1 MALLTV
7 KKAEEMNFNK
17 TNNMTKT
24 TTLLATMIIIFMGWL
39 SPLEAEAQKVDP
51 KAYYTDE
58 DGADQETTS
67 IGEGQAPLDVTFR
80 ANPSQ
85 MEGYAP
91 SYEWHFRKMDQSGSS
106 DWEDLFVRYEED
118 TQYTFRESGTYN
130 VVLKTKLDQKGTEL
144 DSVVIVVS
152 IVESK
157 LEFPNAFSPNGDG
170 INDTYKAK
178 EGWRSIVSFKA
189 VIVNRWGQKLFE
201 WNDPSGEWDGTYNG
215 HPVKDGVYY
224 VQVIA
229 KGAEGKEYHIRK
241 DVNVLRGYTEGGNS
255 SGTTTE

>member
-1 MALLTV
+1 
-7 KKAEEMNFNK
+7 
-17 TNNMTKT
+17 MTKT

-157 LEFPNAFSPNGDG
+157 LEFPNAFSPNGDSF
-170 INDTYKAK
+170 NPSFRAK
-178 EGWRSIVSFKA
+178 EGYQSIVSFSA
-189 VIVNRWGQKLFE
+189 AIFNRWGQKIYA
-201 WNDPSGEWDGTYNG
+201 WDNPAGEWDGKWNG
-215 HPVKDGVYY
+215 RFVNDGVYY
-224 VQVIA
+224 LVVSA
-229 KGAEGKEYHIRK
+229 CGADGRKYNIRK
-241 DVNVLRGYTEGGNS
+241 AITVITGYNRSARGDS
-255 SGTTTE
+255 PSGE